1 MGKLVVLRLD
11 GELFQQGFRVTLTI
25 KSDCTPSSKN
35 SPALYLETEITGHL
49 PPHPKLATHYKIIG
63 SKNIAASE
71 RRIESNLKKSFM
83 MALSTND
90 SRNARNQR
98 PIAIA
103 FRCMA
108 RF

>member
-25 KSDCTPSSKN
+25 KSDYTPSSKN

-49 PPHPKLATHYKIIG
+49 PPYPKLATHLQDHWLQKY
-63 SKNIAASE
+63 
-71 RRIESNLKKSFM
+71 RRIGAPYRIKPQEIIYDGSVNE
-83 MALSTND
+83 
-90 SRNARNQR
+90 
-98 PIAIA
+98 
-103 FRCMA
+103 